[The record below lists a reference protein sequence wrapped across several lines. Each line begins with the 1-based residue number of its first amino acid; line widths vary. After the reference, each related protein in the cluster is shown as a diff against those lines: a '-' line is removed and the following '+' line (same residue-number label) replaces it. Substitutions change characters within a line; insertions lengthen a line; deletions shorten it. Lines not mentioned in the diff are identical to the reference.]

1 MPMSAA
7 PPVSA
12 RAKEPGSGAT
22 FEPGF
27 DGLVTFPKLN
37 LVSDAWPLE
46 LGMMYLTIIGDVES
60 LI

>member
-27 DGLVTFPKLN
+27 ETRMLLFEYPCAPLNVTLGLPL
-37 LVSDAWPLE
+37 LVE
-46 LGMMYLTIIGDVES
+46 T
-60 LI
+60 